1 MVIDPDEE
9 VAAAISDVFA
19 AFTATGS
26 AYGVARVFAG
36 RRFPR
41 RAYGGVWAGQVRWG
55 RLTHARA
62 AGILRNPAYAGAYVY
77 GRRRSRQVVHPDG
90 SVHCSVTELPRD
102 QWEVLIPG
110 HHAGDITFEEY
121 LANEAKLAASRTNAG
136 ARPPRE
142 GTALCQGIVFCG
154 ACGRSMQVRYQD
166 RYPRYECSHSRA
178 DHVAAPLCGSVRA
191 DTVDQAVTAALL
203 AAVEPAQVALA
214 LAAAEEVTARRQRS
228 VRAAELAVERARYD
242 AERAERAFLACEPE
256 NRLVARSLEARWETR
271 LADLAEAEAA
281 LATQR
286 SARPELPSPDQLAAT
301 VADLP
306 ALWSAPATSDKDR
319 KRLLRTLLG
328 DVTLTPSAENPSRLT
343 AGLRWKSGAT
353 QQLLVTRRKNAI
365 QLRATDPAA
374 IELARRIGPGCD
386 NNALATALN
395 DAGHR
400 TGTGQ
405 PFDGVAAANLRNYHH
420 IPYPGLLDDGELT
433 PRQVAGRTGVS
444 AGTIHYW
451 INAGYLPARRGPA
464 GRWAIPFP
472 PETEAA
478 CRDRAAGS
486 AHQHRDTD
494 PAPRREQELSIAD
507 AARRLGVKPD
517 VIYAWAEWGHVPARR
532 GDAGRL
538 WIDFTPAIER
548 ACVQPGAGT
557 EAVQTAV
564 LAELHGRDRW
574 LLVFD
579 NAENPADLR
588 PWLPGGGGHVLITSR
603 ERNWAEIA
611 APVEID
617 VLARTESVAILQD
630 RVAGIRDA
638 DADRLAAQLGDLP
651 LAIAQAAGF
660 MAETGTPA
668 GQYLEL
674 LGTQAGQLLDQ
685 AAPGSDYPQSL
696 AAATL
701 LIVGRLDAEDLA
713 AAQLASLCAF
723 LAAEPIPEDLFTSAP
738 ADLPAELAAR
748 AADPLAWRQTLA
760 HLARQSL
767 VRIDQRGLQLNR
779 LTRAFLRDRLTPA
792 QAAATRERTEAI
804 LADSDP
810 RDPGNPVTWPR
821 WTRLMPHLLAA
832 NLAATGNP
840 DLRWMACNACYYLL
854 ARGDIRTAHGLA
866 SDLREHWRE
875 RLGEDH
881 EQTQMATIYLAWA
894 LRDMG
899 RYAEARDLD
908 QDTLDRYRRI
918 LGEDHASTLNS
929 AGNLAADLRA
939 LGEMQAARDLDQD
952 TLDRR
957 RRVLGTD
964 HPQTLVSA
972 INLASDLR
980 ELGHVQAARDLDQ
993 DTLDR
998 RRRVLGADHP
1008 DTLQSANNLAAD
1020 LHMLEEAGDES

>member
-1 MVIDPDEE
+1 MIRGESKVTSSHLERTAIAYIRQSSLMQVREHTESTARQYGLAELAARLGWAAGDIEVIDCDLGLSGRSATYREGFKQLVARVCMGEVGAVFGLEVSRLARSNADLARLLELARLTSTLVIDNDGVYDLADINDRMLLGLKSQMAEAELHWLTSRLNESKRAAARRGELRVPLPVGLVYDDENNVVIDPDEE

-26 AYGVARVFAG
+26 AYGVAGVFAG

-55 RLTHARA
+55 KLTHARA

-90 SVHCSVTELPRD
+90 SVHSSVTELPRD

-110 HHAGDITFEEY
+110 HHAGYITFEEY
-121 LANEAKLAASRTNAG
+121 LANEAKLAANRTNAG

-191 DTVDQAVTAALL
+191 DTVGQAVTAALL

-420 IPYPGLLDDGELT
+420 IPYPGLPEDGELT

-444 AGTIHYW
+444 TGTIHYW

-517 VIYAWAEWGHVPARR
+517 IIYAWAEWGHVPARR

-548 ACVQPGAGT
+548 ACLERIASSYK
-557 EAVQTAV
+557 
-564 LAELHGRDRW
+564 L
-574 LLVFD
+574 
-579 NAENPADLR
+579 PADIKTQAAQRL
-588 PWLPGGGGHVLITSR
+588 
-603 ERNWAEIA
+603 ERNA
-611 APVEID
+611 V
-617 VLARTESVAILQD
+617 
-630 RVAGIRDA
+630 
-638 DADRLAAQLGDLP
+638 
-651 LAIAQAAGF
+651 
-660 MAETGTPA
+660 
-668 GQYLEL
+668 
-674 LGTQAGQLLDQ
+674 
-685 AAPGSDYPQSL
+685 
-696 AAATL
+696 
-701 LIVGRLDAEDLA
+701 
-713 AAQLASLCAF
+713 
-723 LAAEPIPEDLFTSAP
+723 
-738 ADLPAELAAR
+738 
-748 AADPLAWRQTLA
+748 
-760 HLARQSL
+760 
-767 VRIDQRGLQLNR
+767 
-779 LTRAFLRDRLTPA
+779 
-792 QAAATRERTEAI
+792 
-804 LADSDP
+804 
-810 RDPGNPVTWPR
+810 
-821 WTRLMPHLLAA
+821 
-832 NLAATGNP
+832 
-840 DLRWMACNACYYLL
+840 
-854 ARGDIRTAHGLA
+854 
-866 SDLREHWRE
+866 
-875 RLGEDH
+875 
-881 EQTQMATIYLAWA
+881 
-894 LRDMG
+894 
-899 RYAEARDLD
+899 
-908 QDTLDRYRRI
+908 
-918 LGEDHASTLNS
+918 
-929 AGNLAADLRA
+929 
-939 LGEMQAARDLDQD
+939 
-952 TLDRR
+952 
-957 RRVLGTD
+957 
-964 HPQTLVSA
+964 
-972 INLASDLR
+972 
-980 ELGHVQAARDLDQ
+980 
-993 DTLDR
+993 
-998 RRRVLGADHP
+998 
-1008 DTLQSANNLAAD
+1008 
-1020 LHMLEEAGDES
+1020 